1 MNSEKTKMMIS
12 KLIANTEKLRYGSAS
27 VTVKIHD
34 GRVVQVSYST
44 QEHTRDSESKKE
56 FDKCAR

>member
-1 MNSEKTKMMIS
+1 MNGEKTKIMIS
-12 KLIANTEKLRYGSAS
+12 KLIRNTERLRYGSAS

-44 QEHTRDSESKKE
+44 QEHTRDTESKKDSDE
-56 FDKCAR
+56 

>member
-1 MNSEKTKMMIS
+1 MNGEKTKIMIS
-12 KLIANTEKLRYGSAS
+12 KLIRNTERLRYGSVS

-44 QEHTRDSESKKE
+44 PEHTRDTESKKDLDE
-56 FDKCAR
+56 